1 MWKYGVIWML
11 LLSFSDKIKLDQSR
25 EDKKLAYV
33 GIRTWDLGKGDI
45 LSLSQVTWTL
55 EFHLLDSVGKHF
67 FRNHAT
73 ATKSVERVKR
83 SGWISRISTQLNFLL
98 LSCFSE
104 ILSSAL
110 FDPSFKQKTVQITGI
125 EPRVDLMT
133 SEKSKLQDPRFT
145 ERGDSRRW
153 AMVVVKWS
161 TCSAS
166 NLPYRV
172 WIPLKLRYSF
182 SYNLGLKRTK
192 INKKRPG
199 IAPF

>member
-45 LSLSQVTWTL
+45 LSLSQETWTL
-55 EFHLLDSVGKHF
+55 
-67 FRNHAT
+67 
-73 ATKSVERVKR
+73 ERVKR